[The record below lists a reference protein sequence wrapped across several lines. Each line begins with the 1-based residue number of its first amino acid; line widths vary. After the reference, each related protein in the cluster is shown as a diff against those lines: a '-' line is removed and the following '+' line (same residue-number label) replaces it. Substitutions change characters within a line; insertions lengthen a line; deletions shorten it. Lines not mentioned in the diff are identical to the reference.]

1 MRKNRSLERLA
12 VDLGHMLACEEVES
26 VLIVSGSLD
35 NKIALRLSK
44 CDNGLEQRAFAL
56 LYVLAE
62 RVEVGREYRRSRED
76 SLVLL
81 ALALAEEL
89 LPPLAHEAEGY
100 DHLLNDLYSA
110 CGRMAETVCCHPR
123 LMARFKRFYRQ
134 VVYRIESAFCNGHE
148 LELSGDLSQE
158 ISMLELNIWFADN
171 GKWDEIMAID
181 LLKSDPVEWSE
192 EFENVID
199 EVEKELY
206 EYFKDESRCMGFCFE
221 FWSRKKALLARR
233 GLEWRTPS
241 EMNPRVIF
249 D

>member
-89 LPPLAHEAEGY
+89 LEPLAHHGVVRLIGGHHF
-100 DHLLNDLYSA
+100 DLLAASVENVADSGIAIAVVLVKFGRHILLSRV
-110 CGRMAETVCCHPR
+110 CGALHKCVD
-123 LMARFKRFYRQ
+123 
-134 VVYRIESAFCNGHE
+134 ID
-148 LELSGDLSQE
+148 SGDRYRKQADCGE
-158 ISMLELNIWFADN
+158 HGISPAD
-171 GKWDEIMAID
+171 
-181 LLKSDPVEWSE
+181 
-192 EFENVID
+192 VIGN
-199 EVEKELY
+199 Y
-206 EYFKDESRCMGFCFE
+206 ESLI
-221 FWSRKKALLARR
+221 ALFVGHIAKRAL
-233 GLEWRTPS
+233 
-241 EMNPRVIF
+241 
-249 D
+249 